1 MSTTK
6 KSTVSMVKT
15 RTNMTSPKTIK
26 KNLQKNL
33 VSKIQKSWSWPG
45 HVKDVLEK
53 NVLYRIVSATIAKY
67 KYAYVTL
74 VSVKSVLGEGK
85 TLETYFTAL
94 QTKRFRDYFNSENI
108 DIKHCPELLC
118 DLVFCYTGELKA
130 QTGNFYSGF
139 KFEQSDEDEG
149 LAEHEL

>member
-6 KSTVSMVKT
+6 KSTASMVKNT
-15 RTNMTSPKTIK
+15 QNMTSLKTIK
-26 KNLQKNL
+26 KNL

-53 NVLYRIVSATIAKY
+53 KRFYRIVSATIVKSRY
-67 KYAYVTL
+67 SYVTL

-108 DIKHCPELLC
+108 DIQQSSELLQ
-118 DLVFCYTGELKA
+118 DLVFCYTGE
-130 QTGNFYSGF
+130 TRSCNGHHYSCF
-139 KFEQSDEDEG
+139 KFMQPDENVG
-149 LAEHEL
+149 LVECEL